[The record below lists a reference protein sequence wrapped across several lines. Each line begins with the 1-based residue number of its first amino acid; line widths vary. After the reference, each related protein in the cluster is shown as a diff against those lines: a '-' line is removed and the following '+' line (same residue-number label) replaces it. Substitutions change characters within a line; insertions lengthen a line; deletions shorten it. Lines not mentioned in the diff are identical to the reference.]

1 MPPWQRRP
9 SETVR
14 LRPMDAAAWI
24 RSRLAGFTCAACG
37 RHYRRDHIRVLAQRE
52 ALFFVAL
59 DCRACAAESV
69 AIVSLEDG
77 GERTTAAVRMD
88 APAAPTMEDQPV
100 GASDVL
106 EMHEFL
112 RGFDGDFSGLFGASR
127 ERPGTAGA

>member
-1 MPPWQRRP
+1 
-9 SETVR
+9 
-14 LRPMDAAAWI
+14 MDAAAWI

-69 AIVSLEDG
+69 AIVSLENGADG
-77 GERTTAAVRMD
+77 AATDLRTGEPADVPPGPAGQDPAVL
-88 APAAPTMEDQPV
+88 
-100 GASDVL
+100 ASDVL
-106 EMHEFL
+106 AMHAFL
-112 RGFDGDFSGLFGASR
+112 RGFDGDFRGLFGASR

>member
-1 MPPWQRRP
+1 
-9 SETVR
+9 
-14 LRPMDAAAWI
+14 MDAAAWI

-69 AIVSLEDG
+69 AIVSLQNGADGATTDLQIGELGDVPLGPAEEDP
-77 GERTTAAVRMD
+77 AVL
-88 APAAPTMEDQPV
+88 
-100 GASDVL
+100 ASDVL
-106 EMHEFL
+106 AMHEFL
-112 RGFDGDFSGLFGASR
+112 RGFDGDFRGLFGASR

>member
-1 MPPWQRRP
+1 
-9 SETVR
+9 
-14 LRPMDAAAWI
+14 MDAAAWI

-69 AIVSLEDG
+69 AIVSLENGPDG
-77 GERTTAAVRMD
+77 GRADLRPSQLVGIPPG
-88 APAAPTMEDQPV
+88 PAGSDPPV
-100 GASDVL
+100 LASDVL
-106 EMHEFL
+106 AMHEFL
-112 RGFDGDFSGLFGASR
+112 HDFDGDFRGLFGASR

>member
-1 MPPWQRRP
+1 
-9 SETVR
+9 
-14 LRPMDAAAWI
+14 MDAAAWI

-69 AIVSLEDG
+69 AIVSLESGADG
-77 GERTTAAVRMD
+77 AATDLRIGDLADVPSAAAGTD
-88 APAAPTMEDQPV
+88 PAV
-100 GASDVL
+100 LASDVL
-106 EMHEFL
+106 AMHEFL
-112 RGFDGDFSGLFGASR
+112 RGFDGDFRGLFGASR

>member
-1 MPPWQRRP
+1 
-9 SETVR
+9 
-14 LRPMDAAAWI
+14 MDAAAWI

-69 AIVSLEDG
+69 AIVSLEHGADG
-77 GERTTAAVRMD
+77 AATDLHVGDLADTPSVAAEADPAVR
-88 APAAPTMEDQPV
+88 
-100 GASDVL
+100 ASDVL
-106 EMHEFL
+106 AMHEFL
-112 RGFDGDFSGLFGASR
+112 RGFDGDFRGLFRASR